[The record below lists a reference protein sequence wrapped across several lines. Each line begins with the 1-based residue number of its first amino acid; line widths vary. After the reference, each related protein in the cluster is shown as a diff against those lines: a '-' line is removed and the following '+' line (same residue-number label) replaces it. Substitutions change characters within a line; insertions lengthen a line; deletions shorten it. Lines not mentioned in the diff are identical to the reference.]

1 MKRASNAEQ
10 NGIGV
15 TDIKVYKIKG
25 AIAGSLK
32 ANVAVTFNDLLVVY
46 FKLIE
51 GKNGMF
57 ISWPNHSYKEGGKT
71 KYRDDVYSLNKD
83 FVDDLTD
90 LIIEAYENA

>member
-1 MKRASNAEQ
+1 MERASNAEM

-15 TDIKVYKIKG
+15 TDIKVYKIKSD
-25 AIAGSLK
+25 ILK

-46 FKLIE
+46 MKLIE

-57 ISWPNHSYKEGGKT
+57 LSWPNHSYKDGGKT
-71 KYRDDVYSLNKD
+71 KYRDDVFSLNKE

-90 LIIEAYENA
+90 LVIEAYESK

>member
-1 MKRASNAEQ
+1 MKRASNAEK

-15 TDIKVYKIKG
+15 TDIKVYKIKSD
-25 AIAGSLK
+25 SLK

-57 ISWPNHSYKEGGKT
+57 ISWPNHSYKEGSKT
-71 KYRDDVYSLNKD
+71 KYRDDVYSLNKE